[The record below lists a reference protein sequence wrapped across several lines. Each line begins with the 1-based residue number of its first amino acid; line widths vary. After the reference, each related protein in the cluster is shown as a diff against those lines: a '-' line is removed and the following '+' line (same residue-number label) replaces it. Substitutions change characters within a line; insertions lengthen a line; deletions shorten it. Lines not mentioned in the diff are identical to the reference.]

1 MDRIAIFIDGS
12 NILYTLKDLGWFIDW
27 IKVRDYYAKKHNL
40 VSANFYRAYHIP
52 PTIDEKKFSRFMAT
66 SGFALIEK
74 QLKKI
79 YDHKTGKTHL
89 KGNLDIELVVDVMA
103 SSHLFD
109 IMVLFSGD
117 GDFVP
122 MIRSLKSKGK
132 IVKVVSSKGSSAI
145 ELLQVVGMD
154 YDDLNDL
161 RPIFEHKDRDKR
173 TIIVSKKEVV
183 APRSQQSP
191 IKTVKPEV
199 EEIVEEDIEKI
210 ELEQDSN
217 FPSIGDQFE
226 TSLTHGADYGIFVK
240 NKWGIKM
247 LLPASELG
255 IKHFIPNVR
264 ALFNR
269 EDRFKVEV
277 VNVDT
282 NPTNPESKARL
293 IDSDMKEIIEERYLD
308 SIPDLPDVGA
318 TFELKVDGIQDY
330 GLFFENQ
337 FSATFLLPIHSIKKS
352 LRREF
357 LDLKSLFNKGDVVPL
372 IIESVFSE
380 NDRKLTAK
388 INNDDFIN
396 DLRSKL
402 DSEFDL

>member
-12 NILYTLKDLGWFIDW
+12 NILYTLKNLGWYIDW

-52 PTIDEKKFSRFMAT
+52 PTDEEKGFSKFMAT
-66 SGFALIEK
+66 SGFALVEK
-74 QLKKI
+74 QLKEI
-79 YDHKTGKTHL
+79 YDHKTGKTHF

-103 SSHLFD
+103 TSHLFD

-132 IVKVVSSKGSSAI
+132 IVKVVSSQGSSAI

-161 RPIFEHKDRDKR
+161 RPIFEHKDRVKK
-173 TIIVSKKEVV
+173 TKPVPKKEVV
-183 APRSQQSP
+183 TPDSQQSTSE
-191 IKTVKPEV
+191 IVEPEL
-199 EEIVEEDIEKI
+199 EEIVEKEIES
-210 ELEQDSN
+210 EQDSN

-226 TSLTHGADYGIFVK
+226 TSLTHGSHYGIFVK

-255 IKHFIPNVR
+255 AGHFIPNVM

-269 EDRFKVEV
+269 EDRFTVEV
-277 VNVDT
+277 INVDT

-293 IDSDMKEIIEERYLD
+293 IDSNMKEIIEQRYLD
-308 SIPDLPDVGA
+308 SIPDLPEVGEK
-318 TFELKVDGIQDY
+318 FKLKVDGIQDY
-330 GLFFENQ
+330 GLFFDNQ
-337 FSATFLLPIHSIKKS
+337 FSARIFLPIGSIKKS

-357 LDLKSLFNKGDVVPL
+357 LDLKALFNKGDEVPL
-372 IIESVFSE
+372 IIEAVFSKS
-380 NDRKLTAK
+380 DRKLTAN
-388 INNDDFIN
+388 INDDDFLT
-396 DLRSKL
+396 DLRDKL
-402 DSEFDL
+402 DSEFDY